1 MFKDLSFLKFKMP
14 SDEII
19 FVQFAD
25 LKSLRIVDLSHN
37 QLRSLP
43 RNHGDKFTNVNK
55 GSHKKVIF
63 FQWPANYGLTLGG
76 HLTFRIL
83 SLLRYVV
90 DKVKSSPNKI
100 FF

>member
-43 RNHGDKFTNVNK
+43 RNHGDKFTNVKK
-55 GSHKKVIF
+55 GSRKKVIF
-63 FQWPANYGLTLGG
+63 FSGPPTMAL
-76 HLTFRIL
+76 H
-83 SLLRYVV
+83 
-90 DKVKSSPNKI
+90 
-100 FF
+100 